1 MALERGGRTNVC
13 AQNPP
18 LVQRGRGLEEWP
30 GMRPARRPGAWGGA
44 ASCTLKAAARG
55 LSGDSTHRGVTVRF
69 KAGSFMV
76 PPVALEL
83 SGGRRLLT
91 KLFQWF
97 L

>member
-1 MALERGGRTNVC
+1 MALALERGGRTNVC

-18 LVQRGRGLEEWP
+18 LVQRGWGLEEWP
-30 GMRPARRPGAWGGA
+30 GMRPARRPGAWGGP
-44 ASCTLKAAARG
+44 ASCTVKAAARG
-55 LSGDSTHRGVTVRF
+55 QVETVLIVRF
-69 KAGSFMV
+69 KVGSYMV